1 MADKSS
7 SAPQNKD
14 VPEGERP
21 RSRFFGGRN
30 ALRSPNDALQPEA
43 APPPPARVVRKRKPS
58 LLGSISAFFT
68 FLVAAAIALAVAIGV
83 GAQRLQLPGPLKTDT
98 VVVIPPRT
106 DVPDIIARLESEGVI
121 DSQMLM
127 NAALLLEG
135 TRSKLKAGEYM
146 FRQSAS
152 MQDVID
158 TLVSG
163 HAVLHSFTIPEGWT
177 SEQIIGRLREQV
189 LLESDIKEVPK
200 EGSLMPETYKFA
212 RGETR
217 DKQVQKM
224 MDAQKKVLAEVW
236 ARRAADLPLKTSFD
250 LLTLASI
257 VERETARADE
267 RPRVA
272 GVYINRLVKNMQL
285 QSDPT
290 IVYGLVGGK
299 GSLGHP
305 ITRDELNK
313 VTPYNTYQIRGLPPG
328 PIGNPGRAAMEAVA
342 NPSRTQELFFV
353 ADGTGGHAFAET
365 LEQHN
370 KNVARWRLIEQ
381 DAKDKLAP
389 DAQKGVTPVK
399 PPDQKGE
406 LDWPS
411 VTASVKPTAF
421 AENGPAP
428 APPAQAA
435 GAIASLAP
443 PPAPVLKPSV
453 QGALAQFPMAAAVRP
468 SNDKPM
474 PALPP
479 DLFSV
484 NLDGTYPDALADGE
498 VQPDLTAYPV
508 SATRRADQKKNAARF
523 GLASAPDALPPPASL
538 ADAVPAI
545 GAPLQ
550 QARARAFDA
559 SEGTPMDPLKNK
571 TFDLNSSKTVP
582 SFR

>member
-7 SAPQNKD
+7 NSPENRDAPESDKL
-14 VPEGERP
+14 
-21 RSRFFGGRN
+21 RSRFFGSRN
-30 ALRSPNDALQPEA
+30 ALRSPNDALQPDVP
-43 APPPPARVVRKRKPS
+43 PPPPARQLRKRKRS

-68 FLVAAAIALAVAIGV
+68 FLVVAAIAAVAVVAIGS
-83 GAQRLQLPGPLKTDT
+83 QRLQTPGPLKADT
-98 VVVIPPRT
+98 IVVIPPRT
-106 DVPDIIARLESEGVI
+106 DVPDIIARLETEGVI
-121 DSQMLM
+121 DSQILM
-127 NAALLLEG
+127 NAALLAEG

-146 FRQSAS
+146 FKQSAS
-152 MQDVID
+152 MQEVID

-163 HAVLHSFTIPEGWT
+163 HSVLHSFTIPEGWT
-177 SEQIIGRLREQV
+177 SEQIVSRLREQD
-189 LLESDIKEVPK
+189 LLESEIKDIPK
-200 EGSLMPETYKFA
+200 EGSLMPDTYKFA

-236 ARRAADLPLKTSFD
+236 ARRAADLPLKTSFE

-257 VERETARADE
+257 VERETAKADE

-305 ITRDELNK
+305 ITKDELIK
-313 VTPYNTYQIRGLPPG
+313 PTPYNTYQIRGLPPG

-365 LEQHN
+365 LDQHN

-411 VTASVKPTAF
+411 VTAGVKPVAF
-421 AENGPAP
+421 AETAP
-428 APPAQAA
+428 PPAQRALAA
-435 GAIASLAP
+435 NAIASLVA
-443 PPAPVLKPSV
+443 PPAPVLKPAV
-453 QGALAQFPMAAAVRP
+453 QGRLAQFPMAAAMRP
-468 SNDKPM
+468 SNDRPS
-474 PALPP
+474 PAP

-484 NLDGTYPDALADGE
+484 NPDGAAPDLFADGE
-498 VQPDLTAYPV
+498 AQPDLTAYPV
-508 SATRRADQKKNAARF
+508 SASRRMDQKKNAARF
-523 GLASAPDALPPPASL
+523 GLAAAPDVLPQQAGL
-538 ADAVPAI
+538 ADPSPAPAAN
-545 GAPLQ
+545 GQQ

-559 SEGTPMDPLKNK
+559 SEGTPLDPLKNK
-571 TFDLNSSKTVP
+571 TFDLNSAKTVP
-582 SFR
+582 SFK